1 MLSHFSEF
9 LERMFFLLLPFAAF
23 AYPVIKSIPTYRTN
37 LAKKQINSIY
47 KELDKF
53 EKNTIENFDPARRGE
68 YIEVLNEMERRILRS
83 KAAKLATA
91 ECYSLRNNIEF
102 IRNALEKQLIYKGRE
117 G

>member
-1 MLSHFSEF
+1 
-9 LERMFFLLLPFAAF
+9 MFFLLLPFAAF

-37 LAKKQINSIY
+37 LAQKQIKSIY

-53 EKNTIENFDPARRGE
+53 EQNTIQTFDPARRGE
-68 YIEVLNEMERRILRS
+68 YIEVLNEMERRVLNS

-91 ECYSLRNNIEF
+91 DCYSLRNNIEF
-102 IRNALEKQLIYKGRE
+102 IRNALEKQIIYKGRE